1 MDARADAIVGGADGR
16 VEEVLL
22 VSRDITEAKRT
33 QEALAESQA
42 LYQLLAENLT
52 DYLVLYDADGTILYD
67 SPSIER
73 LLQDNQIQR
82 EKAADD
88 RSIIHPDDR
97 KRARRNF
104 ALVAKSG
111 GTHRDE
117 LRYQLRSGEVR

>member
-1 MDARADAIVGGADGR
+1 M
-16 VEEVLL
+16 

-33 QEALAESQA
+33 QEALSESQA

-52 DYLVLYDADGTILYD
+52 DYLVLYDADGAVLYD
-67 SPSIER
+67 SPSMER
-73 LLQDNQIQR
+73 LLLDNQIQR

-88 RSIIHPDDR
+88 TSIVHPDDR

-111 GTHRDE
+111 GTHRHE
-117 LRYQLRSGEVR
+117 IRYQLRSERCAGSIYS